1 MSRDLK
7 GVRFMLTTILKRPYY
22 ITRHQ
27 ELPLRKERED
37 FLDHLRN
44 QGTSHAAL
52 RSICWQLLNVME
64 HLQLKRIRMVSLE
77 EIKEAAERW
86 ATGQRSNP
94 RARSYRESA
103 RYFTYVAKKW
113 LRFAGKLEQPK
124 APRMPYA
131 DRVEDL
137 AQWLREEEGLSELSV
152 QSYSWKARWFLEWLS
167 GESRSLGRVRIS
179 DVDAFL
185 VFKAAHGWSRRSVA
199 IGAQSLRVFFRHA
212 ERRGW
217 CRPGIA
223 DGIESPRLYV
233 HEGLPEGPSW
243 NDVQRLL
250 AGVEGDDAYA
260 LRARAVLLF
269 FAIYGLRSGEVSRL
283 RLDDFDW
290 RAESF
295 VVCHSKRGGS
305 QRYPLQ
311 REVGEVILAYLKVRP
326 RATCRN
332 LFLTLNPPY
341 RPVGTAA
348 LWDITSRR
356 MRKAGIR
363 CRRHGPHSLRHA
375 CATRLLEQGAT
386 LKEIGD
392 LLGHRDAASTGIYT
406 KVHLTALRRVAEV
419 DLGGLL

>member
-7 GVRFMLTTILKRPYY
+7 EVLFMLTTILKRPYY

-27 ELPLRKERED
+27 ELPLRTEREA
-37 FLDHLRN
+37 FLEHLRN

-52 RSICWQLLNVME
+52 RSICWQMLNVME
-64 HLQLKRIRMVSLE
+64 QLQLKRMRMVSLE
-77 EIKEAAERW
+77 EIKKAAERW
-86 ATGQRSNP
+86 AIEQRTNP
-94 RARSYRESA
+94 RARSYGESA

-113 LRFAGKLEQPK
+113 LRFAGKLEPPK
-124 APRMPYA
+124 VPRRPYA
-131 DRVEDL
+131 DRVEDF
-137 AQWLREEEGLSELSV
+137 AQWLLNEEGLSELSV
-152 QSYSWKARWFLEWLS
+152 QSYSWKVRWFLEWLS
-167 GESRSLGRVRIS
+167 GESRSLSRVRIR

-185 VFKAAHGWSRRSVA
+185 VFKAGHGWSRRSVA

-217 CRPGIA
+217 CRAGIA

-233 HEGLPEGPSW
+233 QEGLPEGPEWS
-243 NDVQRLL
+243 DVQRLL
-250 AGVEGDDAYA
+250 AGVRGESVYA
-260 LRARAVLLF
+260 LRARAVLLLF
-269 FAIYGLRSGEVSRL
+269 TLYGLRVGEVSRL
-283 RLDDFDW
+283 QLEDFDW

-295 VVCHSKRGGS
+295 VVSHSKRGGS
-305 QRYPLQ
+305 QQYPLQ
-311 REVGEVILAYLKVRP
+311 HEVGEAILAYLRVRP
-326 RATCRN
+326 QARCRH

-341 RPVGTAA
+341 RSVGTAS
-348 LWDITSRR
+348 LWNLTSRR
-356 MRKAGIR
+356 MREAGIR

-375 CATRLLEQGAT
+375 CATHLLEQGAS

-392 LLGHRDAASTGIYT
+392 LLGHRDATSTGIYT

>member
-1 MSRDLK
+1 
-7 GVRFMLTTILKRPYY
+7 MLATILKRPYY
-22 ITRHQ
+22 IAHHQ
-27 ELPLRKERED
+27 RLPLREEREA
-37 FLDHLRN
+37 FLKHLCD
-44 QGTSHAAL
+44 QGTSYAAL
-52 RSICWQLLNVME
+52 RSVCWQMLNVME
-64 HLQLKRIRMVSLE
+64 HLRLKRMRAVTVE

-86 ATGQRSNP
+86 TKEQRSNP
-94 RARSYRESA
+94 RAQSYTESA

-131 DRVEDL
+131 DRVEDF
-137 AQWLREEEGLSELSV
+137 AQWLRDEEGLSEQSV

-167 GESRSLGRVRIS
+167 TESRSLHRVRIS

-185 VFKAAHGWSRRSVA
+185 VFKAGHGWGRRSVA

-223 DGIESPRLYV
+223 EAIESPRLYV
-233 HEGLPEGPSW
+233 HEGLPEGPEW
-243 NDVQRLL
+243 KDVQRLL
-250 AGVEGDDAYA
+250 AGVEGESAYA
-260 LRARAVLLF
+260 LRARAVLLLF
-269 FAIYGLRSGEVSRL
+269 TIYGLRSGEVSRL
-283 RLDDFDW
+283 QLNDFDW
-290 RAESF
+290 CTESF
-295 VVCHSKRGGS
+295 VVCHSKRGGL
-305 QRYPLQ
+305 QRYPMQ
-311 REVGEVILAYLKVRP
+311 REVGEAILAYLQKGRP
-326 RATCRN
+326 QSSCRN

-356 MRKAGIR
+356 MREAGIR

-375 CATRLLEQGAT
+375 CATHLLEQGAK

>member
-1 MSRDLK
+1 
-7 GVRFMLTTILKRPYY
+7 
-22 ITRHQ
+22 
-27 ELPLRKERED
+27 
-37 FLDHLRN
+37 
-44 QGTSHAAL
+44 
-52 RSICWQLLNVME
+52 
-64 HLQLKRIRMVSLE
+64 
-77 EIKEAAERW
+77 
-86 ATGQRSNP
+86 
-94 RARSYRESA
+94 
-103 RYFTYVAKKW
+103 
-113 LRFAGKLEQPK
+113 
-124 APRMPYA
+124 
-131 DRVEDL
+131 
-137 AQWLREEEGLSELSV
+137 
-152 QSYSWKARWFLEWLS
+152 
-167 GESRSLGRVRIS
+167 VRIS

-185 VFKAAHGWSRRSVA
+185 TFKSEYGWSRRTVA

-233 HEGLPEGPSW
+233 HEGLPEGPEW
-243 NDVQRLL
+243 KDVQRLL
-250 AGVEGDDAYA
+250 AGVEGESTYV
-260 LRARAVLLF
+260 LRARAVLLLF
-269 FAIYGLRSGEVSRL
+269 TIYGLRSGEVSRL
-283 RLDDFDW
+283 QLDDFDW

-295 VVCHSKRGGS
+295 AVCHSKRGGS

-311 REVGEVILAYLKVRP
+311 REVGEAILAYLQKGRP
-326 RATCRN
+326 QSSCRS

-356 MRKAGIR
+356 MREAGIR

-375 CATRLLEQGAT
+375 CATHLLEQGAT

>member
-1 MSRDLK
+1 
-7 GVRFMLTTILKRPYY
+7 MLTMILKRPYY
-22 ITRHQ
+22 IARHQ
-27 ELPLRKERED
+27 ELPLRKEREA
-37 FLDHLRN
+37 FLEHLRN

-52 RSICWQLLNVME
+52 RSICWQMLNVME
-64 HLQLKRIRMVSLE
+64 HLRLKRMRAVPLE

-86 ATGQRSNP
+86 TRQQRSNP
-94 RARSYRESA
+94 RARSYGESG

-124 APRMPYA
+124 VPRRPYA
-131 DRVEDL
+131 DRVEDF
-137 AQWLREEEGLSELSV
+137 AQWLRDEEGLSELSV
-152 QSYSWKARWFLEWLS
+152 QSYSWKARGFLEWFS
-167 GESRSLGRVRIS
+167 AESRSLRRVRIS

-185 VFKAAHGWSRRSVA
+185 TFKSEYGWSRRTVA

-233 HEGLPEGPSW
+233 HEGLPEGPEW
-243 NDVQRLL
+243 KDVQRLL
-250 AGVEGDDAYA
+250 AGVEGESTYV
-260 LRARAVLLF
+260 LRARAVLLLF
-269 FAIYGLRSGEVSRL
+269 TIYGLRSGEVSRL
-283 RLDDFDW
+283 QLDDFDW

-295 VVCHSKRGGS
+295 AVCHSKRGGS

-311 REVGEVILAYLKVRP
+311 REVGEAILAYLQKGRP
-326 RATCRN
+326 QSSCRS

-356 MRKAGIR
+356 MREAGIR

-375 CATRLLEQGAT
+375 CATHLLEQGAT

>member
-1 MSRDLK
+1 M
-7 GVRFMLTTILKRPYY
+7 
-22 ITRHQ
+22 
-27 ELPLRKERED
+27 
-37 FLDHLRN
+37 
-44 QGTSHAAL
+44 
-52 RSICWQLLNVME
+52 LNVME
-64 HLQLKRIRMVSLE
+64 HLRLKRMRAVSLE

-86 ATGQRSNP
+86 AKQQRSNP
-94 RARSYRESA
+94 RARSYEGSA

-113 LRFAGKLEQPK
+113 LRFAGKLERPT

-131 DRVEDL
+131 DRVEDF
-137 AQWLREEEGLSELSV
+137 AQWLRDEEGLSEMSV
-152 QSYSWKARWFLEWLS
+152 RSYSWKARWFLEWLS
-167 GESRSLGRVRIS
+167 AQPRNLGRVRIS

-185 VFKAAHGWSRRSVA
+185 IFKVGRGWSRRSVA
-199 IGAQSLRVFFRHA
+199 IAAQSLRVFFRHA

-233 HEGLPEGPSW
+233 HEGLPDGPEW
-243 NDVQRLL
+243 KDVQRLL
-250 AGVEGDDAYA
+250 GGVEGESAYA
-260 LRARAVLLF
+260 LRARAVLLLF
-269 FAIYGLRSGEVSRL
+269 TIYGLRSGEVSRL
-283 RLDDFDW
+283 QLDDIDW
-290 RAESF
+290 RNETF
-295 VVCHSKRGGS
+295 VVGHSKRGGS

-311 REVGEVILAYLKVRP
+311 HEVGEAILAYLQKARP
-326 RATCRN
+326 QSSCRN

-356 MRKAGIR
+356 IREAGIR

-375 CATRLLEQGAT
+375 CATHLLEQGAT